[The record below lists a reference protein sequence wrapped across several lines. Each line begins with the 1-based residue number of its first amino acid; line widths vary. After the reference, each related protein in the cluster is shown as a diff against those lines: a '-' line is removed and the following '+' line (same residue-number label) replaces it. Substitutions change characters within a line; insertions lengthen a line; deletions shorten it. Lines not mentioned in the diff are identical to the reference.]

1 MILEKVTKKDKN
13 VVEMEITVPADEFE
27 KAVEAA
33 YRKNVG
39 KMTIPGFRKG
49 KAPRK
54 IIEKMYGSDVF
65 YDDAINSV
73 FPSAYEDAVKEA
85 GIEPVD
91 RPDAEPISNDE
102 SGFKIKV
109 NVTVKPEVTVKEY
122 KGIKVEK
129 PSVKVTAEDIENEL
143 KSYQKNQ
150 ARMIDVDDDDVTKD
164 GDNVVFDFEGFVDG
178 VPFDGGKAEKY
189 DLKLGSGQFI
199 PGFEDQ
205 MIGRKAGDEFSVN
218 VTFPEDYHAE
228 ELKGKAAEFK
238 CKLHDIKREELPAID
253 DELAKDVSD
262 FDTLD
267 ELKADIEKKVTER
280 KQASADSTVSN
291 RLYDK
296 LAELCEADIPDCM
309 YENEVNSSMQQFA
322 NRMASQ
328 GISMDQYMQFTGQT
342 AESMR
347 TVFRA
352 NAERDV
358 KIRLALEKIAE
369 QEGIIIDQADIDA
382 EYKKFADE
390 MKVEVERIVSDY
402 ATENISKDLSLQKA
416 FDLVKANA
424 EITEEAEKTEKAEK
438 AAKAPRKRKKKEPEP
453 EAAAAPAEEPEKA
466 E

>member
-1 MILEKVTKKDKN
+1 MILEKVTKEDKN
-13 VVEMEITVPADEFE
+13 IVEMEITVPADEFE

-33 YRKNVG
+33 FRKNVG

-54 IIEKMYGSDVF
+54 IIEKMYGKDVF

-102 SGFKIKV
+102 SGFKIRVK
-109 NVTVKPEVTVKEY
+109 VTVKPEVSVKEY

-129 PSVKVTAEDIENEL
+129 PSVEVTAEDIENEL
-143 KSYQKNQ
+143 KNYQKRQ
-150 ARMIDVDDDDVTKD
+150 ARMIDVDDDDVTKN
-164 GDNVVFDFEGFVDG
+164 GDKVVFDFEGFVDG
-178 VPFDGGKAEKY
+178 VPFEGGKAEKY
-189 DLKLGSGQFI
+189 NLTLGSGQFI

-228 ELKGKAAEFK
+228 DLKGKAAEFK
-238 CKLHDIKREELPAID
+238 CKLHDIKREELPEID

-267 ELKADIEKKVTER
+267 ELRADIEKKVSER
-280 KQASADSTVSN
+280 KQAAADSTVSN
-291 RLYDK
+291 RIYDK
-296 LAELCEADIPDCM
+296 IAELCEADIPECM
-309 YENEVNSSMQQFA
+309 FENEVNSSMQQFA
-322 NRMASQ
+322 NRMSSQ
-328 GISMDQYMQFTGQT
+328 GINMQQYMQFTGQT
-342 AESMR
+342 PESMR
-347 TVFRA
+347 SAFRA

-369 QEGIIIDQADIDA
+369 LEGVIIDQAEIDA
-382 EYKKFADE
+382 EYKKFAEE
-390 MKVEVERIVSDY
+390 MKVDAETIVSDY

-416 FDLVKANA
+416 FELVKANA
-424 EITEEAEKTEKAEK
+424 DITEEKADK
-438 AAKAPRKRKKKEPEP
+438 
-453 EAAAAPAEEPEKA
+453 EPEKA

>member
-1 MILEKVTKKDKN
+1 MILEKVTKEDKN
-13 VVEMEITVPADEFE
+13 IVEMEITVPADEFE

-33 YRKNVG
+33 FRKNVG

-54 IIEKMYGSDVF
+54 IIEKMYGKDVF

-102 SGFKIKV
+102 SGFKIRVK
-109 NVTVKPEVTVKEY
+109 VTVKPEVSVKEY

-129 PSVKVTAEDIENEL
+129 PSVEVTAEDIENEL
-143 KSYQKNQ
+143 KNYQKRQ
-150 ARMIDVDDDDVTKD
+150 ARMIDVDDDDVTKN
-164 GDNVVFDFEGFVDG
+164 GDKVVFDFEGFVDG
-178 VPFDGGKAEKY
+178 VPFEGGKAEKY
-189 DLKLGSGQFI
+189 NLTLGSGQFI

-228 ELKGKAAEFK
+228 DLKGKAAEFK
-238 CKLHDIKREELPAID
+238 CKLHDIKREELPEID

-267 ELKADIEKKVTER
+267 ELRADIEKKVSER
-280 KQASADSTVSN
+280 KQAAADSTVSN
-291 RLYDK
+291 RIYDK
-296 LAELCEADIPDCM
+296 IAELCEADIPECM
-309 YENEVNSSMQQFA
+309 FENEVNSSMQQFA
-322 NRMASQ
+322 NRMSSQ
-328 GISMDQYMQFTGQT
+328 GINMQQYMQFTGQT
-342 AESMR
+342 PESMR
-347 TVFRA
+347 SAFRA

-369 QEGIIIDQADIDA
+369 LEGVIIDQAEIDA
-382 EYKKFADE
+382 EYKKFAEE
-390 MKVEVERIVSDY
+390 MKVDAETIVSDY
-402 ATENISKDLSLQKA
+402 ATENISKDLSLKKA
-416 FDLVKANA
+416 FELVKANA
-424 EITEEAEKTEKAEK
+424 DITEEKADK
-438 AAKAPRKRKKKEPEP
+438 
-453 EAAAAPAEEPEKA
+453 EPEKA